1 MTRFLFQLTKDDSR
15 ECSSF
20 SCFLM
25 IKMLGLQLPLSD
37 TQTSLS
43 SWENSI
49 LKKENSFPHPRSF
62 PLVLISH
69 EIISSGGKNSVAK
82 FHICSWNSLPASTH
96 TSIGRL
102 EEKLLTPSTLSACFP
117 SASSDTHTG
126 LFCLFVCLFSYW
138 TKSRFISRGSSLG
151 RVYIML
157 VRTDKYLSL
166 QKVHGT
172 G

>member
-1 MTRFLFQLTKDDSR
+1 MTRFLFQITKDDSR
-15 ECSSF
+15 DCSSF

-37 TQTSLS
+37 TQTSPS

-49 LKKENSFPHPRSF
+49 LKKENSLLHPRSF

-69 EIISSGGKNSVAK
+69 EIVSSGGKNSVAK

-96 TSIGRL
+96 TSIRRL
-102 EEKLLTPSTLSACFP
+102 EEKLLTSSTLSACFP

-126 LFCLFVCLFSYW
+126 LFCFVFFLLNQ
-138 TKSRFISRGSSLG
+138 KSL
-151 RVYIML
+151 L
-157 VRTDKYLSL
+157 LAQAL
-166 QKVHGT
+166 L
-172 G
+172 

>member
-1 MTRFLFQLTKDDSR
+1 MTRFLFQITNDDSR

-37 TQTSLS
+37 TQTSPS

-49 LKKENSFPHPRSF
+49 LKKENSFLHPRSF

-69 EIISSGGKNSVAK
+69 EIVSSGGKNSVAK

-96 TSIGRL
+96 TSIRQL
-102 EEKLLTPSTLSACFP
+102 EEKLLTSSTLSACFP

-126 LFCLFVCLFSYW
+126 LFCFVFFLLNQ
-138 TKSRFISRGSSLG
+138 KSL
-151 RVYIML
+151 L
-157 VRTDKYLSL
+157 LAEAL
-166 QKVHGT
+166 L
-172 G
+172 